1 MKTKN
6 LVLTAL
12 FIALGIVLPIAF
24 HVVPNGGVLFSPM
37 HIPVLVCGLVTGPI
51 EGLICGIV
59 TPALSSALTG
69 MPPAP
74 RLPGMMVELAVY
86 GLVGG
91 LMMRLL
97 KDNKNFGKIYLALI
111 VTMLCGRIAGGLV
124 NALILNAG
132 NYTLKMWL
140 TGYFLNGLPGIIAH
154 LILVPLIVRALQKAK
169 LSVN

>member
-37 HIPVLVCGLVTGPI
+37 HIPVLICGLVTGPI

-59 TPALSSALTG
+59 TPALSSVLTG

-140 TGYFLNGLPGIIAH
+140 TGYFLNGLPGIISH
-154 LILVPLIVRALQKAK
+154 LIIVPLIVRALQKTK